1 MAAVLV
7 LSEVFQ
13 NQIIGS
19 RVHITYFF
27 RKPRPGAFSIENLF
41 LNLQKQIPASV
52 SYTNCFLSRHSR
64 GFTSRLLLSLEAF
77 RLQRE
82 INHIT
87 GDVNF
92 IALLLNKE
100 KTILTIHDIDSLYRK
115 NRLSNFLLSFFWLTM
130 PIARVKRVTVVS
142 QETKN
147 KLVAHL
153 QVNPNKVVVIP
164 NIISQEFKYVA
175 KPFAKA
181 KPVILQIGTKYNK
194 NIERTIEAL
203 YQISCKFVV
212 VGQLSE
218 QQALLLEK
226 YNIDYTN
233 RVGVTD
239 EELRL
244 LYAQAD
250 IVTFVSLFEGF
261 GLPILEAQATGRPVI
276 TSNCSSMP
284 EVAGE
289 SALLVNPHNVSSIRQ
304 AVLSLIEN
312 DQLREELVAKGLENC
327 KRYSN
332 KAVAQQYLNLY
343 KTM

>member
-1 MAAVLV
+1 
-7 LSEVFQ
+7 
-13 NQIIGS
+13 
-19 RVHITYFF
+19 
-27 RKPRPGAFSIENLF
+27 
-41 LNLQKQIPASV
+41 
-52 SYTNCFLSRHSR
+52 
-64 GFTSRLLLSLEAF
+64 
-77 RLQRE
+77 
-82 INHIT
+82 
-87 GDVNF
+87 
-92 IALLLNKE
+92 
-100 KTILTIHDIDSLYRK
+100 
-115 NRLSNFLLSFFWLTM
+115 M

>member
-1 MAAVLV
+1 M
-7 LSEVFQ
+7 
-13 NQIIGS
+13 
-19 RVHITYFF
+19 HISYFF
-27 RKPRPGAFSIENLF
+27 RKPRPGAYSIENLF
-41 LNLQKQIPASV
+41 LNLQRQYPTSV
-52 SYTNCFLSRHSR
+52 TYTNHFLSRHSS
-64 GFTSRLLLSLEAF
+64 GFINRLLLCLEAF
-77 RLQRE
+77 RLQE
-82 INHIT
+82 GINHIT

-92 IALLLNKE
+92 TALLLKKG
-100 KTILTIHDIDSLYRK
+100 KTILTIHDVESLYRK
-115 NRLSNFLLSFFWLTM
+115 NRLSNFLLRLFWLKM
-130 PIARVKRVTVVS
+130 PIARVKWVTVVS

-164 NIISQEFKYVA
+164 NIISQYFRYVA
-175 KPFAKA
+175 KPFSKA
-181 KPVILQIGTKYNK
+181 KPVVLQIGTKYNK
-194 NIERTIEAL
+194 NMERTIEAL

-218 QQALLLEK
+218 QQLLLLEN

-233 RVGVTD
+233 WVGIND
-239 EELRL
+239 EDLRG

-289 SALLVNPHNVSSIRQ
+289 SALLVNPLDVFSIRQ
-304 AVLSLIEN
+304 AVQDLIEN
-312 DQLREELVAKGLENC
+312 DQLREELIAKGLENC

-332 KAVAQQYLNLY
+332 KVIAQQYLNLY
-343 KTM
+343 NTL